1 MRQRNVPKHTEERSS
16 LLNEEQKIIELKK
29 KINHYDFRE
38 KEREIKEQKRINKMT
53 APIKKKRKFNVINFL
68 FLVFLVY
75 FAFTAFNQYEML
87 LDLNSQIEEKKILK
101 AEIEKE
107 AMELKSDVEKLNEE
121 EALMEIVE
129 KIARDQYKMVKPNET
144 IYIDKNKND
153 NKLIQGIGSQKDLIN
168 E

>member
-1 MRQRNVPKHTEERSS
+1 MNEDQR
-16 LLNEEQKIIELKK
+16 IIELKK

-38 KEREIKEQKRINKMT
+38 KEREIKEQKRIKKLA
-53 APIKKKRKFNVINFL
+53 APIKKKRRFNVINFL
-68 FLVFLVY
+68 FLIFVIY

-87 LDLNSQIEEKKILK
+87 LDLNSQIK
-101 AEIEKE
+101 EKE
-107 AMELKSDVEKLNEE
+107 AIKAEAEKEALELKSDVEKLNEE
-121 EALMEIVE
+121 ETLMEIIE

>member
-1 MRQRNVPKHTEERSS
+1 M
-16 LLNEEQKIIELKK
+16 NEEQKIIELKK
-29 KINHYDFRE
+29 KINHHDFRQQ
-38 KEREIKEQKRINKMT
+38 EREIKEQKRLEKLT

-68 FLVFLVY
+68 FIVFVMY

-87 LDLNSQIEEKKILK
+87 LDLNGQIEEKQLLK
-101 AEIEKE
+101 VEAEKE
-107 AMELKSDVEKLNEE
+107 VSELKEDVEKLNDE

-153 NKLIQGIGSQKDLIN
+153 NKLIQGIGTGKDLLD
-168 E
+168 

>member
-1 MRQRNVPKHTEERSS
+1 
-16 LLNEEQKIIELKK
+16 LNEEQRITELKK

-38 KEREIKEQKRINKMT
+38 KEREIKEQKKIKKLT
-53 APIKKKRKFNVINFL
+53 APLKKKRKFNVINFL
-68 FLVFLVY
+68 FLVFVMY

-87 LDLNSQIEEKKILK
+87 LELNDQIAEREMLK
-101 AEIEKE
+101 ADTEKE
-107 AMELKSDVEKLNEE
+107 ALELKSDVEKLSEDE
-121 EALMEIVE
+121 TLMEIIE

-153 NKLIQGIGSQKDLIN
+153 NKLIQGIGSQKDLVN

>member
-1 MRQRNVPKHTEERSS
+1 M
-16 LLNEEQKIIELKK
+16 NEEQKIIELKK
-29 KINHYDFRE
+29 KIEHYDFRQQ
-38 KEREIKEQKRINKMT
+38 EREIKEQKRLKKLT
-53 APIKKKRKFNVINFL
+53 APPIKKKKRKFNAINFL
-68 FLVFLVY
+68 FIVFVMY

-87 LDLNSQIEEKKILK
+87 LDLNGQISEKEMMK
-101 AEIEKE
+101 AEAEEE
-107 AMELKSDVEKLNEE
+107 ALELKSDVEKLSDE

-153 NKLIQGIGSQKDLIN
+153 NKLIQGIGTGEDLIN

>member
-1 MRQRNVPKHTEERSS
+1 V
-16 LLNEEQKIIELKK
+16 NEEQRIIELKK

-38 KEREIKEQKRINKMT
+38 KEREIKEQKRIEKLT
-53 APIKKKRKFNVINFL
+53 APIKKKRRFNVINFL
-68 FLVFLVY
+68 FLVFVMY
-75 FAFTAFNQYEML
+75 FAYTAFNQYEML
-87 LDLNSQIEEKKILK
+87 SDLNRQIAEKERLK
-101 AEIEKE
+101 ADTEKE
-107 AMELKSDVEKLNEE
+107 SLVLKSDVEKLSEE
-121 EALMEIVE
+121 ETLMEIIE

>member
-1 MRQRNVPKHTEERSS
+1 MNEDQR
-16 LLNEEQKIIELKK
+16 IIELKK
-29 KINHYDFRE
+29 KINHHDFRE
-38 KEREIKEQKRINKMT
+38 KEREIKEQKRIKKLA

-68 FLVFLVY
+68 FLIFVIY

-87 LDLNSQIEEKKILK
+87 LDLNNQIK
-101 AEIEKE
+101 EKE
-107 AMELKSDVEKLNEE
+107 AIKAEAEKEALELKSDVEKLSEE
-121 EALMEIVE
+121 ETLMEIIE

>member
-1 MRQRNVPKHTEERSS
+1 MNEDQR
-16 LLNEEQKIIELKK
+16 IIELKK
-29 KINHYDFRE
+29 KINHHDFRE
-38 KEREIKEQKRINKMT
+38 KEREIKEQKRIKKLA

-68 FLVFLVY
+68 FLIFVIY

-87 LDLNSQIEEKKILK
+87 LDLNSQIK
-101 AEIEKE
+101 EKE
-107 AMELKSDVEKLNEE
+107 AIKAEAEKEALELKSDVEKLNEE
-121 EALMEIVE
+121 ETLMEIIE

>member
-1 MRQRNVPKHTEERSS
+1 MNEDQR
-16 LLNEEQKIIELKK
+16 IIELKK

-38 KEREIKEQKRINKMT
+38 KEREIKEQKRIKKLA
-53 APIKKKRKFNVINFL
+53 APIKKKRRFNVINFL
-68 FLVFLVY
+68 FLIFVIY

-87 LDLNSQIEEKKILK
+87 LDLNSQIK
-101 AEIEKE
+101 EKE
-107 AMELKSDVEKLNEE
+107 AIKAEAEKEALELKSDVEKLSEE
-121 EALMEIVE
+121 ETLMEIIE

>member
-1 MRQRNVPKHTEERSS
+1 MNEDQR
-16 LLNEEQKIIELKK
+16 IIELKK

-38 KEREIKEQKRINKMT
+38 KEREIKEQKRIKKLA
-53 APIKKKRKFNVINFL
+53 APIKKKRRFNVINFL
-68 FLVFLVY
+68 FLIFVIY

-87 LDLNSQIEEKKILK
+87 LDLNGQIK
-101 AEIEKE
+101 EKE
-107 AMELKSDVEKLNEE
+107 AIKAEAEKEALELKSDVEKLSEE
-121 EALMEIVE
+121 ETLMEIIE

>member
-1 MRQRNVPKHTEERSS
+1 M
-16 LLNEEQKIIELKK
+16 NEEQKIIELKK
-29 KINHYDFRE
+29 KINHHDFRQQE
-38 KEREIKEQKRINKMT
+38 KEIKEQKRLKKFT

-68 FLVFLVY
+68 FVVFVMY

-87 LDLNSQIEEKKILK
+87 LDLNGQIEEKQLVK
-101 AEIEKE
+101 AEAEKE
-107 AMELKSDVEKLNEE
+107 VSELKLDVEKLNDE

-153 NKLIQGIGSQKDLIN
+153 NKLIQGIGTGKDLLN
-168 E
+168 

>member
-1 MRQRNVPKHTEERSS
+1 M
-16 LLNEEQKIIELKK
+16 NEEQRIIELKK

-68 FLVFLVY
+68 FLVFVMY
-75 FAFTAFNQYEML
+75 FAYTAFNQYEML
-87 LDLNSQIEEKKILK
+87 ADLNGQIAEKEILK
-101 AEIEKE
+101 AETEKE
-107 AMELKSDVEKLNEE
+107 ALELKSDVEKLSEE
-121 EALMEIVE
+121 ETLMEIIE

>member
-1 MRQRNVPKHTEERSS
+1 MNEDQR
-16 LLNEEQKIIELKK
+16 IIELKK

-38 KEREIKEQKRINKMT
+38 KEREIKEQKRIKKLA
-53 APIKKKRKFNVINFL
+53 APIKKKRRFNVINFL
-68 FLVFLVY
+68 FLIFVIY

-87 LDLNSQIEEKKILK
+87 LDLNGQIK
-101 AEIEKE
+101 EKE
-107 AMELKSDVEKLNEE
+107 AIKAEAEKEALELKSDVEKLNEE
-121 EALMEIVE
+121 ETLMEIIE

>member
-1 MRQRNVPKHTEERSS
+1 MNEDQR
-16 LLNEEQKIIELKK
+16 IIELKK

-38 KEREIKEQKRINKMT
+38 KEREIKEQKRIKKLA

-68 FLVFLVY
+68 FLIFVIY

-87 LDLNSQIEEKKILK
+87 LDLNGQIK
-101 AEIEKE
+101 EKE
-107 AMELKSDVEKLNEE
+107 AIKAEAEKEALELKSDVEKLNEE
-121 EALMEIVE
+121 ETLMEIIE